1 MAFKLFEHGPSLG
14 SLSESIESISQSFQY
29 SSVILIGNMST
40 TYWLDLQREALRS
53 RAFVLCCPDYLS
65 AFELML
71 NFAYRVFE
79 TSKLDVQR
87 QYFSAVRSCFSLS
100 IMSLSDN

>member
-1 MAFKLFEHGPSLG
+1 MAFKLFDQKIVG
-14 SLSESIESISQSFQY
+14 SLAESIQLISQSFQY
-29 SSVILIGNMST
+29 SSVILIGNVTT
-40 TYWLDLQREALRS
+40 TYWLDLQRESLRS
-53 RAFVLCCPDYLS
+53 RAFLLCCPDYIS

-87 QYFSAVRSCFSLS
+87 QYFSAVRLHTSSKLISLGG
-100 IMSLSDN
+100 